1 MARSSTS
8 LVAFLVGAALG
19 GRLAVAMAAT
29 SRRRWLLTVALS
41 EALLLVAAAIASIGF
56 DIGSAPPSR
65 LYTVIVLT
73 ALAMGLRNA
82 TVRRLA
88 VPDLTTTVLTQTL
101 TDVAADSSV
110 AGGDNPRT
118 GRRFGRLDI
127 RRGGGR
133 DPAFTAR
140 AGSPAH
146 RGCGRRARRHG
157 RLRRRPDATTGAGLG
172 TTRRGWPKPHQSRV
186 AATARSA

>member
-56 DIGSAPPSR
+56 DIGSATPPSR
-65 LYTVIVLT
+65 LY
-73 ALAMGLRNA
+73 
-82 TVRRLA
+82 
-88 VPDLTTTVLTQTL
+88 
-101 TDVAADSSV
+101 
-110 AGGDNPRT
+110 
-118 GRRFGRLDI
+118 
-127 RRGGGR
+127 
-133 DPAFTAR
+133 
-140 AGSPAH
+140 
-146 RGCGRRARRHG
+146 GRRARRHG

-172 TTRRGWPKPHQSRV
+172 TTRRSGRTPTKV
-186 AATARSA
+186 G